1 MIKRVLKYL
10 LIVIIVFIS
19 FYFIHEYV
27 LSSKQL
33 NLSYSLL
40 NVYLFNA
47 IASILVFSAIEI
59 IANKLPDQAGYAFL
73 ACIFLKIG
81 FFLVLFQEIIFPELK
96 LELFQRLS
104 LIIPFFLYI
113 ILESVSI
120 SKLLNSKT

>member
-81 FFLVLFQEIIFPELK
+81 FFLVLFQGIIFPELK

>member
-59 IANKLPDQAGYAFL
+59 IANKLPDQAGHAFL

>member
-81 FFLVLFQEIIFPELK
+81 FFLVLFQGVIFPELK